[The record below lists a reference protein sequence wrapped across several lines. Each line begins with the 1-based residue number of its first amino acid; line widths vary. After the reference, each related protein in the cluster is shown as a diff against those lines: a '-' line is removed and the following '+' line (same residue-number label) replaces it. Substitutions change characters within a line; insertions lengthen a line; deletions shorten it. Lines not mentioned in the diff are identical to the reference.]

1 MKNDIKCKYCGK
13 IYSSPSEMRKRKCH
27 SHPDGAW
34 CGYCTPKSGDEASW
48 KIRKWME
55 SLEAESKERRREAEK
70 RERDKAEYKKRTPLL
85 DCFFGTYEVEPSSYD
100 LQIRHSNLKRLACDL
115 ANGINSKTRDAINTI
130 YALRDGC
137 DFVLNN
143 ADAQK
148 EGSLNT
154 WIEEIKRLK
163 DEVVDWSFWVSL
175 YWLATMNNSMA
186 EHFHVKQVIPMLHVT
201 NKKGDEKEKEVELAI
216 ERHIVH
222 SWHKNQDPE
231 QNSIFAALLKKVTDH
246 TFWGVLYCLYW
257 IKLRPTP
264 WNDKK
269 VWPIEVKPKEDPA
282 KIKCRD
288 FAKKL
293 QDAYAKNFAP
303 FKSLWIARGEGNVLV
318 FYKLRVGRRFV
329 SMEVAVSPGAVKAT
343 IYWHNGTLEDIQA
356 FANKNAQLKKL
367 FPEIEAQQLQHSKI
381 AYADVPAFIDKVLVA
396 LRSPTPQ
403 EAPKASP
410 RVDKCGDFAKKL
422 LDTYSKNYAPFK
434 KLWIYK
440 DNTLVFDEYS
450 VDGKTVAI
458 DVAALPDEKVNVTF
472 LMRNGNLNDVQAF
485 ASKNAQLKPL
495 FTETVAQRLLHSK
508 IAYADVPTFINKV
521 LAALR
526 SPTSQKAPEA
536 DSKTEGAAKSVK
548 SGPVASVAV
557 QSFNAGEMLKTLR
570 SAALGMS
577 WRESKDKTPYWGAL
591 VDGVAICSWQKRIQS
606 NLSCELNLSS
616 DKTHIYKGECWM
628 QCTMRFETKDGKAS
642 LNIWGEFWG
651 YWLDGKQS
659 KIDFTQPPVSATL
672 ATVEQT
678 FSSAWKPFGVTGNIG
693 HHEKNIW
700 FNVAIPIT
708 SIDVIKESKF
718 GADLRASLSKV
729 VRSFATLKPFCTW
742 K

>member
-34 CGYCTPKSGDEASW
+34 CGYCTPDRLKAMTW
-48 KIRKWME
+48 QVME
-55 SLEAESKERRREAEK
+55 DIRRRGEDA
-70 RERDKAEYKKRTPLL
+70 REREIEEAKFVREYKKHTPLL
-85 DCFFGTYEVEPSSYD
+85 DCMLKRELGRRDEPSEYHLQLRNSD
-100 LQIRHSNLKRLACDL
+100 LNDVAVAF
-115 ANGINSKTRDAINTI
+115 ANGINSETQDAINTV
-130 YALRDGC
+130 YALRSGC
-137 DFVLNN
+137 DYVLNN

-154 WIEEIKRLK
+154 WLDEIKRLK
-163 DEVVDWSFWVSL
+163 DEVVSWDFWVSL
-175 YWLATMNNSMA
+175 YWLTKPIKTQVNAVGDDDWENDRKKWNYWHGNSIA
-186 EHFHVKQVIPMLHVT
+186 ILFHTRQVIPMMHAV
-201 NKKGDEKEKEVELAI
+201 NGKGDEKENQVLKSVESYVQKLKDEKSKEKDFDPRQMKCI
-216 ERHIVH
+216 E
-222 SWHKNQDPE
+222 
-231 QNSIFAALLKKVTDH
+231 ALCRNVKDYS
-246 TFWGVLYCLYW
+246 FWGVLYCLYW
-257 IKLRPTP
+257 MGLLPTP
-264 WNDKK
+264 WDDQK
-269 VWPIEVKPKEDPA
+269 VWPIQMTQKENSASVKRCE
-282 KIKCRD
+282 
-288 FAKKL
+288 
-293 QDAYAKNFAP
+293 
-303 FKSLWIARGEGNVLV
+303 
-318 FYKLRVGRRFV
+318 
-329 SMEVAVSPGAVKAT
+329 
-343 IYWHNGTLEDIQA
+343 
-356 FANKNAQLKKL
+356 
-367 FPEIEAQQLQHSKI
+367 
-381 AYADVPAFIDKVLVA
+381 
-396 LRSPTPQ
+396 
-403 EAPKASP
+403 
-410 RVDKCGDFAKKL
+410 FAKKL
-422 LDTYSKNYAPFK
+422 LEAYSKNYAPFK

-440 DNTLVFDEYS
+440 ENTLVFDEYS

-472 LMRNGNLNDVQAF
+472 LMRNGKLNDVQAF
-485 ASKNAQLKPL
+485 AGKNAQLKPL
-495 FTETVAQRLLHSK
+495 FTETVAQRILHSK
-508 IAYADVPTFINKV
+508 IAYADVPAFINKV

-526 SPTSQKAPEA
+526 SPTPQKVPEA

-548 SGPVASVAV
+548 SSPVASVAV

-570 SAALGMS
+570 GAALGMS

-628 QCTMRFETKDGKAS
+628 QCTMRFETKDGKSS

-672 ATVEQT
+672 ATVERT

-708 SIDVIKESKF
+708 SIDVIRESKF